1 MGRQKTHRLHTV
13 HTHDIAH
20 RPLFDAAVMVEL
32 KDAVTQIYQFLHIF
46 RRQHFNAEDRIDIF
60 IQAERQNAVLLLPLR
75 HDRNARLTVIELASS
90 EMPLTTRSQ

>member
-20 RPLFDAAVMVEL
+20 RPLFDTAVMVEL
-32 KDAVTQIYQFLHIF
+32 KNAVPQIYQFLHIF

-60 IQAERQNAVLLLPLR
+60 IQAERQNARSPPP
-75 HDRNARLTVIELASS
+75 APS
-90 EMPLTTRSQ
+90 RSQRASDSY